1 MSEVVI
7 PSPSA
12 LDPSPIVVA
21 AASAVVFVLLLV
33 GVIARRRRDP
43 IGRAL
48 AAHTLALSALHD
60 SALRAT
66 STPTTSAPKQPHV
79 EGVLVVTSTPKEDE
93 QAVS

>member
-1 MSEVVI
+1 LSEVVI

-21 AASAVVFVLLLV
+21 AASAGLFVLLLV

-48 AAHTLALSALHD
+48 AAHTVALTALRD

-66 STPTTSAPKQPHV
+66 STPAAGAPDQPRLPGSLIV
-79 EGVLVVTSTPKEDE
+79 MGTPKDDE
-93 QAVS
+93 QVS